1 MLQTAQF
8 SVKST
13 FKCSAGSA
21 LECSDGE
28 VRGTCSPLLLLR
40 SCIHS
45 LQFGPWGERG
55 EGEAGWEKERR
66 MEREMMGL
74 VFVVIIVVVTRRSAG
89 AGLSTQPFP

>member
-1 MLQTAQF
+1 MQPLA
-8 SVKST
+8 
-13 FKCSAGSA
+13 SAPF
-21 LECSDGE
+21 LHPFI
-28 VRGTCSPLLLLR
+28 T
-40 SCIHS
+40 
-45 LQFGPWGERG
+45 FGPWGERG